1 MSFGSLVFTP
11 LVKKLQERY
20 GSRRQYERM
29 ENSGVS
35 QDRLTPFE
43 TEFLAGRDSFYMASI
58 GATGWPYVQHRG
70 GPRGFL
76 KVLDGHTVGFA
87 DFRGNK
93 QYISAGNLTTNDKV
107 ALILVDYP
115 RQARLKIL
123 GHVQIFE
130 GADAQEWIEKLRDS
144 GDATPIER
152 VFIIHLDAFD
162 WNCQQHITRRF
173 TEEQIRNVL
182 APFEK
187 RMEELV
193 TENEKLRAE
202 IAGAGANQI

>member
-1 MSFGSLVFTP
+1 M
-11 LVKKLQERY
+11 
-20 GSRRQYERM
+20 
-29 ENSGVS
+29 
-35 QDRLTPFE
+35 
-43 TEFLAGRDSFYMASI
+43 
-58 GATGWPYVQHRG
+58 
-70 GPRGFL
+70 
-76 KVLDGHTVGFA
+76 LDEHTIGFA

-93 QYISAGNLTTNDKV
+93 QYISTGNLTTNDKV

-130 GADAQEWIEKLRDS
+130 GADEQEWIAKLRES

-152 VFIIHLDAFD
+152 VFIIHVDAFD

-193 TENEKLRAE
+193 AENEKLRAE
-202 IAGAGANQI
+202 IASRTDSDRI

>member
-1 MSFGSLVFTP
+1 M
-11 LVKKLQERY
+11 
-20 GSRRQYERM
+20 
-29 ENSGVS
+29 
-35 QDRLTPFE
+35 
-43 TEFLAGRDSFYMASI
+43 
-58 GATGWPYVQHRG
+58 
-70 GPRGFL
+70 
-76 KVLDGHTVGFA
+76 
-87 DFRGNK
+87 
-93 QYISAGNLTTNDKV
+93 TNDKV

-130 GADAQEWIEKLRDS
+130 GADAQDWIEKLRDS